1 MLEEVSHVATLS
13 VHDTELLQLLGFLG
27 CLSIKCELIST
38 HAHFKRQSWVYTI
51 RHRGGCARITMMLD
65 SYGHVRY
72 I

>member
-1 MLEEVSHVATLS
+1 MLKEVSHVATLS

-27 CLSIKCELIST
+27 CLSIKCESIST
-38 HAHFKRQSWVYTI
+38 HAYYKRQSWVYTVC
-51 RHRGGCARITMMLD
+51 HRGGCARVTMTPD